1 MTTKLKTQIL
11 HEVDNLFNSET
22 EFLKELTSHAS
33 TRGNEKSAQKFMASE
48 LVGRGYE
55 VDSWN
60 VNVDDIAH
68 LPGFSPVIGNY
79 EDAVN
84 IIDIGLKYIGHQRQL
99 SSPRCKVKI

>member
-11 HEVDNLFNSET
+11 HEVDNLFNAET

-33 TRGNEKSAQKFMASE
+33 TRGNEQSAQKFMASE

-60 VNVDDIAH
+60 VEVDDIAH

-79 EDAVN
+79 EDAINVV
-84 IIDIGLKYIGHQRQL
+84 GSRPYIHPL
-99 SSPRCKVKI
+99 SIRGS